1 MRFTAPLVCGIAI
14 SATVFLIAIE
24 YLMMSS
30 LNRELIVTVLGSQVR
45 AVLEGPQ
52 LLLILLVL
60 LTAVLTVGLCT
71 SLLLRE
77 RRGELVLLAK
87 VGWERR
93 HVLLR
98 LLRDSWWTAALSGAM
113 GALLALVMMAIAGTL
128 PPLWAVGSVLVGG
141 PVLGLL
147 LDGLVVYALG
157 RQALK
162 SVYPKRV

>member
-1 MRFTAPLVCGIAI
+1 
-14 SATVFLIAIE
+14 
-24 YLMMSS
+24 
-30 LNRELIVTVLGSQVR
+30 
-45 AVLEGPQ
+45 LEGSQ

-60 LTAVLTVGLCT
+60 LTALLTVGLCT
-71 SLLLRE
+71 SLLLRV
-77 RRGELVLLAK
+77 RRRELVLLAN

-93 HVLLR
+93 HVLLH

-113 GALLALVMMAIAGTL
+113 GALLALVILAIAVTL
-128 PPLWAVGSVLVGG
+128 PPLWAVGGVLVGG

-147 LDGLVVYALG
+147 LDGLVIYALG

>member
-1 MRFTAPLVCGIAI
+1 MV
-14 SATVFLIAIE
+14 
-24 YLMMSS
+24 SS

-52 LLLILLVL
+52 LLLVLLVL

-87 VGWERR
+87 VGWEQR

-113 GALLALVMMAIAGTL
+113 GVLLALVMMAIADTL

-147 LDGLVVYALG
+147 LDGLVVYTLG